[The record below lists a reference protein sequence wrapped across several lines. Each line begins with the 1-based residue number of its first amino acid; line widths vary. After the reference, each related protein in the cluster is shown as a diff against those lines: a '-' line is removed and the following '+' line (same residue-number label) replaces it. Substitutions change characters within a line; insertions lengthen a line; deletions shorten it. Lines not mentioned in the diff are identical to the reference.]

1 MSLAVLAR
9 KTREKRKMNMRSKKS
24 FALNMTGR
32 GNVRSS
38 KVTRWGCGGNKPCAA
53 KSVGCCGSKCAKDCV
68 AQQMSYN
75 TYLKRQS
82 GMMGLRAKNKITW
95 KQSPDNSASAHISD
109 IKGKMLTCP
118 KAFHTKGKEKKD
130 MCCEKKIGCG
140 RSDWGCG
147 RTDVVRYNR
156 INSERNPIGK
166 YLPHNRSAGEQTA
179 IVRASTSC
187 TGPKTIYLAF
197 DGDSNGSKIWFKGC
211 CKPKCLVPGETYNF
225 VFNNILGGNDYSL
238 VFIWCT
244 GLTKSVPLV
253 GGEQNIVLQIPK
265 FSNGCGHD
273 GKVTLSIDGGS
284 AFCRCPLKASLDISY
299 CKSANTKPH
308 AHKGCA

>member
-9 KTREKRKMNMRSKKS
+9 KTREKRKMRSKKC

-38 KVTRWGCGGNKPCAA
+38 KVTRWGCGGNKPCVA
-53 KSVGCCGSKCAKDCV
+53 KSGGCCGGSKCAKDCV

-82 GMMGLRAKNKITW
+82 GMMGPRVVNKNDKITW

-109 IKGKMLTCP
+109 VKGKMLTCP
-118 KAFHTKGKEKKD
+118 EAFHTRGKEKKD
-130 MCCEKKIGCG
+130 LSCEKKIGCG
-140 RSDWGCG
+140 RTDWGCG

-166 YLPHNRSAGEQTA
+166 YLPHNRSAGEQTN
-179 IVRASTSC
+179 IVRASVSC
-187 TGPKTIYLAF
+187 TGPKTIYLTY
-197 DGDSNGSKIWFKGC
+197 NGSKLSFKGC
-211 CKPKCLVPGETYNF
+211 CKPKCLVPGEIYTF
-225 VFNNILGGNDYSL
+225 VINNTGARSAIFFLTWCAGYSSPYL
-238 VFIWCT
+238 SLPSGKQTSFSI
-244 GLTKSVPLV
+244 K
-253 GGEQNIVLQIPK
+253 IPK
-265 FSNGCGHD
+265 FSIGCGHD
-273 GKVTLSIDGGS
+273 GKATLRI
-284 AFCRCPLKASLDISY
+284 LNVLESLNISY

>member
-9 KTREKRKMNMRSKKS
+9 KTREKTKMTMRSKKC

-38 KVTRWGCGGNKPCAA
+38 KVTRWGCGGNKPCVA

-130 MCCEKKIGCG
+130 ICCEKKIGCG

-166 YLPHNRSAGEQTA
+166 YLPHNRSAGEQTN
-179 IVRASTSC
+179 IVRASVSC
-187 TGPKTIYLAF
+187 TGPKTIYLTS
-197 DGDSNGSKIWFKGC
+197 DGSKLSFKGC
-211 CKPKCLVPGETYNF
+211 CKPKCLVPGETYDF
-225 VFNNILGGNDYSL
+225 VINNTGQGSNTLT
-238 VFIWCT
+238 FTWCT
-244 GLTKSVPLV
+244 NLTKSVSLTSGKQTISV
-253 GGEQNIVLQIPK
+253 QIPK

-273 GKVTLSIDGGS
+273 GKVTLSINGS
-284 AFCRCPLKASLDISY
+284 ASLNISY

-308 AHKGCA
+308 THKGCA

>member
-9 KTREKRKMNMRSKKS
+9 KTREKTKMTMRSKKC

-32 GNVRSS
+32 GNVSS

-53 KSVGCCGSKCAKDCV
+53 KSVGCCGSKCTKDCV

-82 GMMGLRAKNKITW
+82 GMMGPRVVNKNDKITW

-187 TGPKTIYLAF
+187 TGPKTIYL
-197 DGDSNGSKIWFKGC
+197 DYNGTLSFKGC
-211 CKPKCLVPGETYNF
+211 CKPKCLVPGETYTF
-225 VFNNILGGNDYSL
+225 VINSTSNNNVPIT
-238 VFIWCT
+238 IKWCT
-244 GLTKSVPLV
+244 GLKN
-253 GGEQNIVLQIPK
+253 NISIIKNKENIIQLTIPK
-265 FSNGCGHD
+265 FMNGSRCQPD
-273 GKVTLSIDGGS
+273 GKATFINNGTDMLSIG
-284 AFCRCPLKASLDISY
+284 Y
-299 CKSANTKPH
+299 CKLANTKPH

>member
-9 KTREKRKMNMRSKKS
+9 KTREKRKMNMRSKKC

-38 KVTRWGCGGNKPCAA
+38 KVTRWGCGGNKPCVA
-53 KSVGCCGSKCAKDCV
+53 KSGGCCGSKCAKDCV

-109 IKGKMLTCP
+109 VKGKMLTCP
-118 KAFHTKGKEKKD
+118 EAFNTKGKEKKD
-130 MCCEKKIGCG
+130 LSCEKKIGCG
-140 RSDWGCG
+140 RTDWGCG

-166 YLPHNRSAGEQTA
+166 YLPHNRSSSEQTS
-179 IVRASTSC
+179 IVRASVSC
-187 TGPKTIYLAF
+187 TGPKTIYLTY
-197 DGDSNGSKIWFKGC
+197 NGSKISFKGC
-211 CKPKCLVPGETYNF
+211 CKPKCLVPGEIYTF
-225 VFNNILGGNDYSL
+225 VINNTTPGNIDL
-238 VFIWCT
+238 VFTWCAGMT
-244 GLTKSVPLV
+244 TSVPLGIGKQTISV
-253 GGEQNIVLQIPK
+253 QIPK

-273 GKVTLSIDGGS
+273 GKAKLTIDS
-284 AFCRCPLKASLDISY
+284 FDLNISY

-308 AHKGCA
+308 AHKGCV

>member
-9 KTREKRKMNMRSKKS
+9 KTREKTKMNMRSKKS

-38 KVTRWGCGGNKPCAA
+38 KVTRWGCGGSKPCSA
-53 KSVGCCGSKCAKDCV
+53 KNVTCCDVISKCDKDCV

-82 GMMGLRAKNKITW
+82 GGVRARVVNKNDKITW

-109 IKGKMLTCP
+109 VKGKMLTCP
-118 KAFHTKGKEKKD
+118 NAFYTKKGMSLSEEKEKQ
-130 MCCEKKIGCG
+130 CCEKKIG
-140 RSDWGCG
+140 GCCQQ
-147 RTDVVRYNR
+147 RTDVLRYNR

-166 YLPHNRSAGEQTA
+166 YVPHSRSASEQTA
-179 IVRASTSC
+179 IIRASVSC
-187 TGPKTIYLAF
+187 TGPKTIYL
-197 DGDSNGSKIWFKGC
+197 DYNGTTLSYKGC
-211 CKPKCLVPGETYNF
+211 CKPKCLVPGETYTF
-225 VFNNILGGNDYSL
+225 VINNTGQGATLL
-238 VFIWCT
+238 FTWCA
-244 GLTKSVPLV
+244 GMTKSMPL
-253 GGEQNIVLQIPK
+253 GTDKQTIVVQIPK
-265 FSNGCGHD
+265 FSIGKCGHD
-273 GKVTLSIDGGS
+273 GKAKLTIGS
-284 AFCRCPLKASLDISY
+284 SSLNINY

>member
-9 KTREKRKMNMRSKKS
+9 KTREKTKMNMRSKKC

-38 KVTRWGCGGNKPCAA
+38 KVARWGCGGSKPCSA
-53 KSVGCCGSKCAKDCV
+53 KSVACCANNTSAKDCV

-82 GMMGLRAKNKITW
+82 GMMGHRAKNKITW

-109 IKGKMLTCP
+109 MKGKMLTCP

-130 MCCEKKIGCG
+130 IYCEKKIGCG
-140 RSDWGCG
+140 RTDWGCG

-156 INSERNPIGK
+156 INNERNPIGK
-166 YLPHNRSAGEQTA
+166 YVPHTRSASEQTT
-179 IVRASTSC
+179 IIRASVSC
-187 TGPKTIYLAF
+187 TGPKTIYLDY
-197 DGDSNGSKIWFKGC
+197 DGTNLKYTGC
-211 CKPKCLVPGETYNF
+211 CKSKCLVPGETYTF
-225 VFNNILGGNDYSL
+225 VINSTHSHNLMFA
-238 VFIWCT
+238 WCT
-244 GLTKSVPLV
+244 GMQHDVSLV
-253 GGEQNIVLQIPK
+253 TGKQTIAVKIPK

-273 GKVTLSIDGGS
+273 GKAILKIGS
-284 AFCRCPLKASLDISY
+284 VVLNISY
-299 CKSANTKPH
+299 CKLANTKPH
-308 AHKGCA
+308 AHKVCN